1 MKNLYRMLVGLMAL
15 TVLSSASGCRAFSNQ
30 TSQEVPSEAKAKKNY
45 YVAPFEA
52 IEVNGVVNV
61 SFSQSDKTDVEVTGP
76 ENYLPFVVIESHDGV
91 LKVNTK
97 SIGNKRAG
105 KGLEIKIA
113 APTLNHLSNRG
124 VGDFKTTSP
133 LKAERLVIEN
143 SGVGSVRLSGL
154 DCLSV
159 EVENSGVGDLRLS
172 GKTDKASY
180 ESSGVGDVHA
190 KELKAKDVNL
200 NHSGVGDITCSASG
214 TIRIRA
220 KGVGNVKY
228 YGNPQ
233 VLSLSKSSVGAVIGK

>member
-1 MKNLYRMLVGLMAL
+1 MQLVKDKSAVPDMSIAVTDKND
-15 TVLSSASGCRAFSNQ
+15 
-30 TSQEVPSEAKAKKNY
+30 NY
-45 YVAPFEA
+45 A
-52 IEVNGVVNV
+52 
-61 SFSQSDKTDVEVTGP
+61 
-76 ENYLPFVVIESHDGV
+76 
-91 LKVNTK
+91 
-97 SIGNKRAG
+97 
-105 KGLEIKIA
+105 
-113 APTLNHLSNRG
+113 
-124 VGDFKTTSP
+124 
-133 LKAERLVIEN
+133 
-143 SGVGSVRLSGL
+143 
-154 DCLSV
+154 
-159 EVENSGVGDLRLS
+159 S